1 MAEYIVSKGD
11 NLSSISKKIYG
22 NSNKYMDIARRNGIT
37 DVNSL
42 KIGQKLII
50 DDNINKATANKNN
63 ISNNKR
69 QYIVSKGDTLT
80 KIAHDNNTTLNDLVK
95 INNIKDI
102 NSILIGQVINI
113 PKRNSYRP
121 KIRTIQ
127 EIDAL
132 ENKYNEDTD
141 ENIIN
146 NWHKRN
152 NTNRHYIIDDKKNNK
167 LGIYKNGKLIKSY
180 TAIHGKNR
188 ESDDMTIT
196 YTDNNGK
203 IKNLAGNLSTP
214 AGYYISNRTN
224 DYHGAPAYMRQ
235 TQDMRNKNLSA
246 GIPASIHARTITENA
261 NTNGC
266 TGVSCNDLKDM
277 ANILGDAKDIETYIL
292 PADSRNR
299 FKIRNNAIQFKSH
312 DISKT
317 PAYSTIEYNPIHN
330 IKWSTKDLDDHQKQV
345 VNKFA
350 TSLKNNKLNIQK
362 ELNINDDSYNKL
374 AQAALGIL
382 GVESTYGNTNSGIG
396 NFIRASRKA
405 IFKNNSSPDIYSKF
419 HTYGIDDDNNSV
431 GLTQIRYKY
440 LSDEVKEL
448 YKKYGITKQD
458 LVDNPDKAAI
468 ATIIKLADEY
478 KRVGSI
484 EKAIKGYNN
493 KESYLDM
500 VNNHSKRFTITQK
513 YKMGGDI
520 IRKPNVV
527 RGGTAIPLGR
537 NYYYMAGRKH
547 KNGGIDI
554 GENPRT
560 GLEVEDGE
568 VMHISK
574 DEIKVFSSVPFL
586 NGKSPAQKV
595 LGGENPNAVFKQ
607 QELFKD
613 RNGINDDG
621 TKKNTYTKKN
631 TRTKAKMGTI
641 DWNKVDEYAD
651 TAEKTLGAANLGL
664 SAATLAVPNPY
675 TAAGAYTTGLAGIG
689 TDIYQG
695 IRSGIKGDWPGVGK
709 NAVDIGLSLIGM
721 RALKAAKKWNDLD
734 KAKQAAGIQREYV
747 THTIGRRPKT
757 RHKIKVPKERDA
769 AEHNYMFG
777 YGSIPMST
785 FLNFVDPTKRNNK
798 NNTND
803 KKAMGGLSRSKDYG
817 SKSKPYPSV
826 KSGDFAGGHRSY
838 PIPTKADA
846 IDALRLAGLHGRSDV
861 RAKVYAKY
869 PDLRKKYK
877 SGGLYSV
884 TVNGETK
891 LKMFPSTGNLSLIR
905 RKAALG
911 TVSDDDNDDWTYTP
925 IPEYKRLYDKF
936 NVKALNKKFDKDYFN
951 LIKQLKDNENL
962 TVADIYNGGENTEDA
977 KIREILGA
985 NSTYK
990 DIFDTDKE
998 NKLYDYYTTT
1008 YPDINVIESRSQN
1021 NKTATNNTLKEVVIT
1036 PKNDEYKTDMSITNN
1051 KPFESTTLKEV
1062 VVTPE
1067 DVKDNT
1073 ENRIAK
1079 NEKRNRL
1086 INSYLSGYHGDAIN
1100 LLSNIGGNI
1109 ATTLINRRAL
1119 NKMQAPPQPIS
1130 QTAAKLKTRININ
1143 PQLDKMRETL
1153 AAYERDV
1160 DNNTAS
1166 SRVALARKQRARFAN
1181 MLQTNEL
1188 YSTKENAETELINK
1202 DRLNQQEVANSN
1214 VKAYNAWQDKVNAFN
1229 NAITDKKAE
1238 NLVGLAQGITSGIT
1252 STIGNV
1258 QQRIRDDK
1266 SILANAL
1273 SHPNLPI
1280 EEFYHNGLISK
1291 RAYKAYRKAHPL
1303 KTDTNEEN

>member
-675 TAAGAYTTGLAGIG
+675 TTAGAYTTGLAGIG

-1303 KTDTNEEN
+1303 KTNTNEEG

>member
-1 MAEYIVSKGD
+1 MVK
-11 NLSSISKKIYG
+11 
-22 NSNKYMDIARRNGIT
+22 RR
-37 DVNSL
+37 V
-42 KIGQKLII
+42 
-50 DDNINKATANKNN
+50 
-63 ISNNKR
+63 
-69 QYIVSKGDTLT
+69 
-80 KIAHDNNTTLNDLVK
+80 
-95 INNIKDI
+95 
-102 NSILIGQVINI
+102 
-113 PKRNSYRP
+113 
-121 KIRTIQ
+121 
-127 EIDAL
+127 
-132 ENKYNEDTD
+132 
-141 ENIIN
+141 
-146 NWHKRN
+146 
-152 NTNRHYIIDDKKNNK
+152 
-167 LGIYKNGKLIKSY
+167 
-180 TAIHGKNR
+180 
-188 ESDDMTIT
+188 
-196 YTDNNGK
+196 
-203 IKNLAGNLSTP
+203 
-214 AGYYISNRTN
+214 
-224 DYHGAPAYMRQ
+224 
-235 TQDMRNKNLSA
+235 
-246 GIPASIHARTITENA
+246 
-261 NTNGC
+261 
-266 TGVSCNDLKDM
+266 
-277 ANILGDAKDIETYIL
+277 
-292 PADSRNR
+292 
-299 FKIRNNAIQFKSH
+299 
-312 DISKT
+312 
-317 PAYSTIEYNPIHN
+317 
-330 IKWSTKDLDDHQKQV
+330 
-345 VNKFA
+345 
-350 TSLKNNKLNIQK
+350 
-362 ELNINDDSYNKL
+362 
-374 AQAALGIL
+374 
-382 GVESTYGNTNSGIG
+382 
-396 NFIRASRKA
+396 
-405 IFKNNSSPDIYSKF
+405 
-419 HTYGIDDDNNSV
+419 
-431 GLTQIRYKY
+431 
-440 LSDEVKEL
+440 
-448 YKKYGITKQD
+448 
-458 LVDNPDKAAI
+458 
-468 ATIIKLADEY
+468 
-478 KRVGSI
+478 
-484 EKAIKGYNN
+484 
-493 KESYLDM
+493 
-500 VNNHSKRFTITQK
+500 
-513 YKMGGDI
+513 
-520 IRKPNVV
+520 PNVV
-527 RGGTAIPLGR
+527 RGGIAIPLKDKT

-595 LGGENPNAVFKQ
+595 LGGENPNTVFKQ
-607 QELFKD
+607 QESFKD

-621 TKKNTYTKKN
+621 TKKNTRTKA
-631 TRTKAKMGTI
+631 KAKMGTI

-675 TAAGAYTTGLAGIG
+675 TAAGAYGTGLAGIG

-695 IRSGIKGDWPGVGK
+695 IRSGIKKDWPGVGK

-721 RALKAAKKWNDLD
+721 KALKAAKKWNDLD

-747 THTIGRRPKT
+747 TRTIGRRPKT
-757 RHKIKVPKERDA
+757 RHKIKVSKERNA

-785 FLNFVDPTKRNNK
+785 FLNFVDPTKPNNK
-798 NNTND
+798 NNTKN

-817 SKSKPYPSV
+817 SKSNPYPSV

-869 PDLRKKYK
+869 PDLRKKSK

-891 LKMFPSTGNLSLIR
+891 LKMFPSINKKALSDINNRDKFILGGDDEYLRIGDTKYNKGSVIDYNGDKIAVIGKNKGISIDGITGASDKQDNKHDNLSSKTPNNISPYLYFNKDLFNTLSFKPKSIR
-905 RKAALG
+905 NNNEHPISSKKTFNNNEKLRNIAPIRINPLRDINSVEDFSKPI
-911 TVSDDDNDDWTYTP
+911 SKTP
-925 IPEYKRLYDKF
+925 INRIPLLPIEY
-936 NVKALNKKFDKDYFN
+936 
-951 LIKQLKDNENL
+951 
-962 TVADIYNGGENTEDA
+962 T
-977 KIREILGA
+977 
-985 NSTYK
+985 
-990 DIFDTDKE
+990 DTDKNVLKPITIE
-998 NKLYDYYTTT
+998 NKY
-1008 YPDINVIESRSQN
+1008 QN
-1021 NKTATNNTLKEVVIT
+1021 NKTVTNNTLKEVVVT
-1036 PKNDEYKTDMSITNN
+1036 PKNDEYETDMSITNN

-1086 INSYLSGYHGDAIN
+1086 INSYLSSYYGDAIN

-1119 NKMQAPPQPIS
+1119 NKMQAPPRPMS

-1166 SRVALARKQRARFAN
+1166 SRVALARKQRAHFAN

-1202 DRLNQQEVANSN
+1202 DRLNQQEVANNN

-1229 NAITDKKAE
+1229 NAIADKKAE

-1303 KTDTNEEN
+1303 KTNTNEEG

>member
-1 MAEYIVSKGD
+1 MVK
-11 NLSSISKKIYG
+11 
-22 NSNKYMDIARRNGIT
+22 RR
-37 DVNSL
+37 V
-42 KIGQKLII
+42 
-50 DDNINKATANKNN
+50 
-63 ISNNKR
+63 
-69 QYIVSKGDTLT
+69 
-80 KIAHDNNTTLNDLVK
+80 
-95 INNIKDI
+95 
-102 NSILIGQVINI
+102 
-113 PKRNSYRP
+113 
-121 KIRTIQ
+121 
-127 EIDAL
+127 
-132 ENKYNEDTD
+132 
-141 ENIIN
+141 
-146 NWHKRN
+146 
-152 NTNRHYIIDDKKNNK
+152 
-167 LGIYKNGKLIKSY
+167 
-180 TAIHGKNR
+180 
-188 ESDDMTIT
+188 
-196 YTDNNGK
+196 
-203 IKNLAGNLSTP
+203 
-214 AGYYISNRTN
+214 
-224 DYHGAPAYMRQ
+224 
-235 TQDMRNKNLSA
+235 
-246 GIPASIHARTITENA
+246 
-261 NTNGC
+261 
-266 TGVSCNDLKDM
+266 
-277 ANILGDAKDIETYIL
+277 
-292 PADSRNR
+292 
-299 FKIRNNAIQFKSH
+299 
-312 DISKT
+312 
-317 PAYSTIEYNPIHN
+317 
-330 IKWSTKDLDDHQKQV
+330 
-345 VNKFA
+345 
-350 TSLKNNKLNIQK
+350 
-362 ELNINDDSYNKL
+362 
-374 AQAALGIL
+374 
-382 GVESTYGNTNSGIG
+382 
-396 NFIRASRKA
+396 
-405 IFKNNSSPDIYSKF
+405 
-419 HTYGIDDDNNSV
+419 
-431 GLTQIRYKY
+431 
-440 LSDEVKEL
+440 
-448 YKKYGITKQD
+448 
-458 LVDNPDKAAI
+458 
-468 ATIIKLADEY
+468 
-478 KRVGSI
+478 
-484 EKAIKGYNN
+484 
-493 KESYLDM
+493 
-500 VNNHSKRFTITQK
+500 
-513 YKMGGDI
+513 
-520 IRKPNVV
+520 PNVV
-527 RGGTAIPLGR
+527 RGGIAIPLKDKT

-568 VMHISK
+568 VMHVSK

-595 LGGENPNAVFKQ
+595 LGGENPNTVFKQ
-607 QELFKD
+607 QESFKD

-621 TKKNTYTKKN
+621 TKKNTRTKA
-631 TRTKAKMGTI
+631 KAKMGTI

-675 TAAGAYTTGLAGIG
+675 TAAGAYATGLAGIG

-721 RALKAAKKWNDLD
+721 KALKAAKKWNDLD

-785 FLNFVDPTKRNNK
+785 FLNFVDPTKHNNK

-803 KKAMGGLSRSKDYG
+803 KKAMGGQTTKRKYTTTLTVNEEKQFKDWYSKVAKHKNLNPNPDADGQDYDYRGYWKNEDRDDILGSNPNAHFPDKYKQPTHPTFSNESIYSNDKTPGGTWVKGKGTWLFKHNKFTARQADRTADYLNGTGEGFILGTDTIIPNIKKRMGGLSRSKDYG
-817 SKSKPYPSV
+817 SKSKPYSSV

-838 PIPTKADA
+838 PIPTKTDA

-869 PDLRKKYK
+869 PDLRKKSK

-936 NVKALNKKFDKDYFN
+936 NVKTLNKKFDKDYFN

-1021 NKTATNNTLKEVVIT
+1021 NKTATNNTLKEVVNT
-1036 PKNDEYKTDMSITNN
+1036 PKNDEYETDMSITNN
-1051 KPFESTTLKEV
+1051 KPFENTTLKEV

-1202 DRLNQQEVANSN
+1202 DRLNQQEVANNN

-1303 KTDTNEEN
+1303 KTNTNEEG

>member
-1 MAEYIVSKGD
+1 MVK
-11 NLSSISKKIYG
+11 
-22 NSNKYMDIARRNGIT
+22 RR
-37 DVNSL
+37 V
-42 KIGQKLII
+42 
-50 DDNINKATANKNN
+50 
-63 ISNNKR
+63 
-69 QYIVSKGDTLT
+69 
-80 KIAHDNNTTLNDLVK
+80 
-95 INNIKDI
+95 
-102 NSILIGQVINI
+102 
-113 PKRNSYRP
+113 
-121 KIRTIQ
+121 
-127 EIDAL
+127 
-132 ENKYNEDTD
+132 
-141 ENIIN
+141 
-146 NWHKRN
+146 
-152 NTNRHYIIDDKKNNK
+152 
-167 LGIYKNGKLIKSY
+167 
-180 TAIHGKNR
+180 
-188 ESDDMTIT
+188 
-196 YTDNNGK
+196 
-203 IKNLAGNLSTP
+203 
-214 AGYYISNRTN
+214 
-224 DYHGAPAYMRQ
+224 
-235 TQDMRNKNLSA
+235 
-246 GIPASIHARTITENA
+246 
-261 NTNGC
+261 
-266 TGVSCNDLKDM
+266 
-277 ANILGDAKDIETYIL
+277 
-292 PADSRNR
+292 
-299 FKIRNNAIQFKSH
+299 
-312 DISKT
+312 
-317 PAYSTIEYNPIHN
+317 
-330 IKWSTKDLDDHQKQV
+330 
-345 VNKFA
+345 
-350 TSLKNNKLNIQK
+350 
-362 ELNINDDSYNKL
+362 
-374 AQAALGIL
+374 
-382 GVESTYGNTNSGIG
+382 
-396 NFIRASRKA
+396 
-405 IFKNNSSPDIYSKF
+405 
-419 HTYGIDDDNNSV
+419 
-431 GLTQIRYKY
+431 
-440 LSDEVKEL
+440 
-448 YKKYGITKQD
+448 
-458 LVDNPDKAAI
+458 
-468 ATIIKLADEY
+468 
-478 KRVGSI
+478 
-484 EKAIKGYNN
+484 
-493 KESYLDM
+493 
-500 VNNHSKRFTITQK
+500 
-513 YKMGGDI
+513 
-520 IRKPNVV
+520 PNVV
-527 RGGTAIPLGR
+527 RGGIAIPLKDKT

-568 VMHISK
+568 VMHVSK

-621 TKKNTYTKKN
+621 TKKNT
-631 TRTKAKMGTI
+631 RTKAKMGTI

-664 SAATLAVPNPY
+664 SAATLAAPNPY
-675 TAAGAYTTGLAGIG
+675 TAAGAYGTGLAGII
-689 TDIYQG
+689 TDLYQG
-695 IRSGIKGDWPGVGK
+695 VRNGIKGDWPGVGK

-721 RALKAAKKWNDLD
+721 KALKAAKKWNDLD

-747 THTIGRRPKT
+747 TRTIGRRPKT
-757 RHKIKVPKERDA
+757 RHKIKVSKERNA

-785 FLNFVDPTKRNNK
+785 FLNFVDPTKPNNK

-838 PIPTKADA
+838 PIPTKIDA

-869 PDLRKKYK
+869 PDLRKKSK

-911 TVSDDDNDDWTYTP
+911 TVSDDDNNDDWTYTP

-951 LIKQLKDNENL
+951 LINQLKDNENL

-1008 YPDINVIESRSQN
+1008 YPEMNAIESISQN
-1021 NKTATNNTLKEVVIT
+1021 NKTATNNTLKEVVNT
-1036 PKNDEYKTDMSITNN
+1036 PKNNEYETDMSITNN

-1119 NKMQAPPQPIS
+1119 NKMQAPPQPMS

-1202 DRLNQQEVANSN
+1202 DRLNQQEVANNN

-1229 NAITDKKAE
+1229 NAIADKKAE

>member
-1 MAEYIVSKGD
+1 MVK
-11 NLSSISKKIYG
+11 
-22 NSNKYMDIARRNGIT
+22 RR
-37 DVNSL
+37 V
-42 KIGQKLII
+42 
-50 DDNINKATANKNN
+50 
-63 ISNNKR
+63 
-69 QYIVSKGDTLT
+69 
-80 KIAHDNNTTLNDLVK
+80 
-95 INNIKDI
+95 
-102 NSILIGQVINI
+102 
-113 PKRNSYRP
+113 
-121 KIRTIQ
+121 
-127 EIDAL
+127 
-132 ENKYNEDTD
+132 
-141 ENIIN
+141 
-146 NWHKRN
+146 
-152 NTNRHYIIDDKKNNK
+152 
-167 LGIYKNGKLIKSY
+167 
-180 TAIHGKNR
+180 
-188 ESDDMTIT
+188 
-196 YTDNNGK
+196 
-203 IKNLAGNLSTP
+203 
-214 AGYYISNRTN
+214 
-224 DYHGAPAYMRQ
+224 
-235 TQDMRNKNLSA
+235 
-246 GIPASIHARTITENA
+246 
-261 NTNGC
+261 
-266 TGVSCNDLKDM
+266 
-277 ANILGDAKDIETYIL
+277 
-292 PADSRNR
+292 
-299 FKIRNNAIQFKSH
+299 
-312 DISKT
+312 
-317 PAYSTIEYNPIHN
+317 
-330 IKWSTKDLDDHQKQV
+330 
-345 VNKFA
+345 
-350 TSLKNNKLNIQK
+350 
-362 ELNINDDSYNKL
+362 
-374 AQAALGIL
+374 
-382 GVESTYGNTNSGIG
+382 
-396 NFIRASRKA
+396 
-405 IFKNNSSPDIYSKF
+405 
-419 HTYGIDDDNNSV
+419 
-431 GLTQIRYKY
+431 
-440 LSDEVKEL
+440 
-448 YKKYGITKQD
+448 
-458 LVDNPDKAAI
+458 
-468 ATIIKLADEY
+468 
-478 KRVGSI
+478 
-484 EKAIKGYNN
+484 
-493 KESYLDM
+493 
-500 VNNHSKRFTITQK
+500 
-513 YKMGGDI
+513 
-520 IRKPNVV
+520 PNVV
-527 RGGTAIPLGR
+527 RGGIAIPLKDKT

-568 VMHISK
+568 VMHVSK

-595 LGGENPNAVFKQ
+595 LGGENPNTVFKQ
-607 QELFKD
+607 QEQFKD
-613 RNGINDDG
+613 RNNINDDG
-621 TKKNTYTKKN
+621 TKKNN
-631 TRTKAKMGTI
+631 RTKAKMGTI
-641 DWNKVDEYAD
+641 DWDKVDEYAD

-664 SAATLAVPNPY
+664 SAATLVVPNPY
-675 TAAGAYTTGLAGIG
+675 TAVGAYTTGLAGIG

-695 IRSGIKGDWPGVGK
+695 IRSGVKKDWTGVGK
-709 NAVDIGLSLIGM
+709 NVVDIGLSLAGM
-721 RALKAAKKWNDLD
+721 RALKAAKKLDDLN
-734 KAKQAAGIQREYV
+734 KVKQAAGAPREYV

-757 RHKIKVPKERDA
+757 IRKIKMTKEADA
-769 AEHNYMFG
+769 AEKAYTFG
-777 YGSIPMST
+777 YISIPAGT
-785 FLNFVDPTKRNNK
+785 ALNFADTTKSNNNK
-798 NNTND
+798 NNTNN

-826 KSGDFAGGHRSY
+826 KSVDFAGGHRSY

-869 PDLRKKYK
+869 PDLRKKSK

-911 TVSDDDNDDWTYTP
+911 TVIDDDNDNLTYTP
-925 IPEYKRLYDKF
+925 RPEYKRLYNKF
-936 NVKALNKKFDKDYFN
+936 NVKALNRKFDKDYFN
-951 LIKQLKDNENL
+951 LINKLKDNENL

-977 KIREILGA
+977 KLREILGA

-1008 YPDINVIESRSQN
+1008 YPEMNVIKSRSQN

-1036 PKNDEYKTDMSITNN
+1036 PKNDEYETDMSITNN

-1067 DVKDNT
+1067 DIKDNT

-1119 NKMQAPPQPIS
+1119 NKMQAPPQPMF

-1202 DRLNQQEVANSN
+1202 DRLNQQEVANNN

-1229 NAITDKKAE
+1229 SAITDKKAE
-1238 NLVGLAQGITSGIT
+1238 NLVGLTQGITSGIT

-1258 QQRIRDDK
+1258 QQRIKDDK

-1303 KTDTNEEN
+1303 KTNTNEED

>member
-95 INNIKDI
+95 LNNIKDI

-113 PKRNSYRP
+113 PKRNSYKP

-127 EIDAL
+127 EIDAI

-152 NTNRHYIIDDKKNNK
+152 NTNRPYIIDDKKNNK

-196 YTDNNGK
+196 YTDDNGK

-330 IKWSTKDLDDHQKQV
+330 IKWSTKNLDDHQKQV
-345 VNKFA
+345 VHKFA
-350 TSLKNNKLNIQK
+350 TSLKNNKINIQK

-493 KESYLDM
+493 KKSYLDM

-527 RGGTAIPLGR
+527 RGGIAIPLGR

-568 VMHISK
+568 VMHVSK

-595 LGGENPNAVFKQ
+595 LGGENPNTVFKQ
-607 QELFKD
+607 QEQFKD
-613 RNGINDDG
+613 RNNINDDG
-621 TKKNTYTKKN
+621 TKKNN
-631 TRTKAKMGTI
+631 RTKAKMGTI
-641 DWNKVDEYAD
+641 DWDKVDKYAD

-664 SAATLAVPNPY
+664 SAATLVAPNPY
-675 TAAGAYTTGLAGIG
+675 TAVGAYTTGLAGIG

-695 IRSGIKGDWPGVGK
+695 IRSGIKKDWTGVSK
-709 NAVDIGLSLIGM
+709 NVVDIGLSLAGM
-721 RALKAAKKWNDLD
+721 RALKAAKKLDDLN
-734 KAKQAAGIQREYV
+734 KVKQAAGAPREYV
-747 THTIGRRPKT
+747 TRTIGRRPKT
-757 RHKIKVPKERDA
+757 IRKIKMTKEADA
-769 AEHNYMFG
+769 AEKAYTFG
-777 YGSIPMST
+777 YISIPAGT
-785 FLNFVDPTKRNNK
+785 ALNFADTTKPNNK
-798 NNTND
+798 NNTNN
-803 KKAMGGLSRSKDYG
+803 KKAIGGLSRSKDYG

-869 PDLRKKYK
+869 PDLRKKSK
-877 SGGLYSV
+877 SGGLYSI

-911 TVSDDDNDDWTYTP
+911 TVSDNDNDDLTYTP
-925 IPEYKRLYDKF
+925 RPEYKRLYDKF
-936 NVKALNKKFDKDYFN
+936 NVKALNRKFDKDYFN
-951 LIKQLKDNENL
+951 LINKLKANENL

-977 KIREILGA
+977 KLREILGA

-1008 YPDINVIESRSQN
+1008 YPEVNVIESRSQN

-1036 PKNDEYKTDMSITNN
+1036 PKNDEYETDMSITNN
-1051 KPFESTTLKEV
+1051 KPFKSTTLKEV

-1067 DVKDNT
+1067 NVKDNT
-1073 ENRIAK
+1073 ENRITK

-1109 ATTLINRRAL
+1109 ATTLINRRAI
-1119 NKMQAPPQPIS
+1119 NKMQAPPQPMS

-1166 SRVALARKQRARFAN
+1166 SRVALARKQRAHFAN

-1202 DRLNQQEVANSN
+1202 DRLNQQEVANNN
-1214 VKAYNAWQDKVNAFN
+1214 VKAYNAWQDKVNAFK

-1238 NLVGLAQGITSGIT
+1238 NLVGLTQGITSGIT
-1252 STIGNV
+1252 STIDNV

-1303 KTDTNEEN
+1303 KD

>member
-11 NLSSISKKIYG
+11 NLSSISKKFYG

-95 INNIKDI
+95 LNNIKDI

-113 PKRNSYRP
+113 PKRNSYKP

-196 YTDNNGK
+196 YTDDNGK

-350 TSLKNNKLNIQK
+350 TSLKNNKINIQK

-382 GVESTYGNTNSGIG
+382 GVESAYGNTNSGIG

-440 LSDEVKEL
+440 LSNEVKEL

-568 VMHISK
+568 VMHVSK

-595 LGGENPNAVFKQ
+595 LGGENPNTVFKQ
-607 QELFKD
+607 QESFKD

-621 TKKNTYTKKN
+621 TKKNTRTKA
-631 TRTKAKMGTI
+631 TKAKMGTI
-641 DWNKVDEYAD
+641 DWNKMDEYAD

-664 SAATLAVPNPY
+664 SAATLAAPNPY
-675 TAAGAYTTGLAGIG
+675 TAAGAYGTGLAGII
-689 TDIYQG
+689 TDVYQG
-695 IRSGIKGDWPGVGK
+695 VRSGIKGDWPSVGK

-721 RALKAAKKWNDLD
+721 RALKAAKKWSDLD

-785 FLNFVDPTKRNNK
+785 FLNFVDPTKPNNK

-869 PDLRKKYK
+869 PDLRKKSK

-936 NVKALNKKFDKDYFN
+936 NVKTLNKKFDKDYFN

-1021 NKTATNNTLKEVVIT
+1021 NKTATNNTLKEVVNT
-1036 PKNDEYKTDMSITNN
+1036 PKNDEYETDMSITNN

-1202 DRLNQQEVANSN
+1202 DRLNQQEVANNN

-1303 KTDTNEEN
+1303 KTNTNEEG

>member
-37 DVNSL
+37 NVNSL

-95 INNIKDI
+95 LNNIKDI

-113 PKRNSYRP
+113 PKRNSYKP

-167 LGIYKNGKLIKSY
+167 LSIYKNGKLIKSY

-196 YTDNNGK
+196 YTDDNGK

-350 TSLKNNKLNIQK
+350 TSLKNNKINIQK

-568 VMHISK
+568 VMHVSK
-574 DEIKVFSSVPFL
+574 NEIKVFSSVPFL

-595 LGGENPNAVFKQ
+595 LGGENPNTVFKQ
-607 QELFKD
+607 QESFKN

-621 TKKNTYTKKN
+621 TKKNTRTKA
-631 TRTKAKMGTI
+631 KAKMGTI

-664 SAATLAVPNPY
+664 SAATLAAPNPY
-675 TAAGAYTTGLAGIG
+675 TAAGAYGTGLAGIG

-709 NAVDIGLSLIGM
+709 NVVDIGLSLIGM

-785 FLNFVDPTKRNNK
+785 FLNFVDPTKPNNK

-1021 NKTATNNTLKEVVIT
+1021 NKTATNNTLKEVVNT
-1036 PKNDEYKTDMSITNN
+1036 PKNDEYETDMSITNN

-1202 DRLNQQEVANSN
+1202 DRLNQQEVANNN

-1303 KTDTNEEN
+1303 KTNTNEED

>member
-1 MAEYIVSKGD
+1 MVK
-11 NLSSISKKIYG
+11 
-22 NSNKYMDIARRNGIT
+22 RR
-37 DVNSL
+37 V
-42 KIGQKLII
+42 
-50 DDNINKATANKNN
+50 
-63 ISNNKR
+63 
-69 QYIVSKGDTLT
+69 
-80 KIAHDNNTTLNDLVK
+80 
-95 INNIKDI
+95 
-102 NSILIGQVINI
+102 
-113 PKRNSYRP
+113 
-121 KIRTIQ
+121 
-127 EIDAL
+127 
-132 ENKYNEDTD
+132 
-141 ENIIN
+141 
-146 NWHKRN
+146 
-152 NTNRHYIIDDKKNNK
+152 
-167 LGIYKNGKLIKSY
+167 
-180 TAIHGKNR
+180 
-188 ESDDMTIT
+188 
-196 YTDNNGK
+196 
-203 IKNLAGNLSTP
+203 
-214 AGYYISNRTN
+214 
-224 DYHGAPAYMRQ
+224 
-235 TQDMRNKNLSA
+235 
-246 GIPASIHARTITENA
+246 
-261 NTNGC
+261 
-266 TGVSCNDLKDM
+266 
-277 ANILGDAKDIETYIL
+277 
-292 PADSRNR
+292 
-299 FKIRNNAIQFKSH
+299 
-312 DISKT
+312 
-317 PAYSTIEYNPIHN
+317 
-330 IKWSTKDLDDHQKQV
+330 
-345 VNKFA
+345 
-350 TSLKNNKLNIQK
+350 
-362 ELNINDDSYNKL
+362 
-374 AQAALGIL
+374 
-382 GVESTYGNTNSGIG
+382 
-396 NFIRASRKA
+396 
-405 IFKNNSSPDIYSKF
+405 
-419 HTYGIDDDNNSV
+419 
-431 GLTQIRYKY
+431 
-440 LSDEVKEL
+440 
-448 YKKYGITKQD
+448 
-458 LVDNPDKAAI
+458 
-468 ATIIKLADEY
+468 
-478 KRVGSI
+478 
-484 EKAIKGYNN
+484 
-493 KESYLDM
+493 
-500 VNNHSKRFTITQK
+500 
-513 YKMGGDI
+513 
-520 IRKPNVV
+520 PNVV
-527 RGGTAIPLGR
+527 RGGIAIPLKDKT

-568 VMHISK
+568 VMHVSK

-621 TKKNTYTKKN
+621 TKKNTHTKKN

-641 DWNKVDEYAD
+641 DWNKMDEYAD

-664 SAATLAVPNPY
+664 SAATLAAPNPY
-675 TAAGAYTTGLAGIG
+675 TAAGAYGTGLAGII
-689 TDIYQG
+689 TDLYQG
-695 IRSGIKGDWPGVGK
+695 VRSGIKGDWPGVGK

-721 RALKAAKKWNDLD
+721 KALKAAKKWNDLD

-785 FLNFVDPTKRNNK
+785 FLNFVDPTKPNNK

-838 PIPTKADA
+838 PIPTKTDA
-846 IDALRLAGLHGRSDV
+846 VDALRLAGLHGRSDV

-869 PDLRKKYK
+869 PDLRKKSK

-891 LKMFPSTGNLSLIR
+891 LKMFPSINKKTLSDINNRDKFILGGDDEYLRIGDTKYNKGSVIDYNGDKIAVIGKNKGISIDGITGASDKQDNKHDNLSSKTPNNISPYLYFNKDLFNTPNFKPKSIGNNNEHPISSKKTFNNNEKLR
-905 RKAALG
+905 
-911 TVSDDDNDDWTYTP
+911 NITP
-925 IPEYKRLYDKF
+925 IRMNPLRDINSVEDFSKPISKTPINRIPLLPIEY
-936 NVKALNKKFDKDYFN
+936 
-951 LIKQLKDNENL
+951 
-962 TVADIYNGGENTEDA
+962 T
-977 KIREILGA
+977 
-985 NSTYK
+985 
-990 DIFDTDKE
+990 DTDKNVLKPITIE
-998 NKLYDYYTTT
+998 NKY
-1008 YPDINVIESRSQN
+1008 QN
-1021 NKTATNNTLKEVVIT
+1021 NKTTTNNTLKEVVVT
-1036 PKNDEYKTDMSITNN
+1036 PKNDEYETNMSITNN

-1119 NKMQAPPQPIS
+1119 NKMQAPSQPIS

-1202 DRLNQQEVANSN
+1202 DRLNQQEVANNN

-1238 NLVGLAQGITSGIT
+1238 NLVGLTQGITSGIT

-1303 KTDTNEEN
+1303 KTDTNKEG